1 MPIRFSIARR
11 GVLPTEGQQEN
22 VSETTDL
29 ERLRVLLE
37 SPTTTDAIEF
47 QSSSNRLPS
56 VLPKAELMSALSTL
70 QRVMVHEM
78 EKGNAVTLPGMEKGN
93 AVTLPGIGTFR
104 LSLKGSI
111 EVKDGNYHGKDIR
124 VDSIQFRPDNE
135 LLAEVRGFEVEQ
147 VPYGWKFNAEE
158 SEVEARLAELFA
170 GKSYITHK
178 DVSVAFEQTLTRNRV
193 TKLLGRLVKAGRL
206 VRDGKGAQARYRLA

>member
-37 SPTTTDAIEF
+37 SPTTTDAIDF

-78 EKGNAVTLPGMEKGN
+78 EKGNAVTLPG
-93 AVTLPGIGTFR
+93 IGTFR

-111 EVKDGNYHGKDIR
+111 EVKDGNYHGKDVR

-170 GKSYITHK
+170 GKTYITHK

>member
-56 VLPKAELMSALSTL
+56 VLPKAELISALSTL
-70 QRVMVHEM
+70 QRVMVHE
-78 EKGNAVTLPGMEKGN
+78 MEKGN

-124 VDSIQFRPDNE
+124 VDSIQFRPDSE

-170 GKSYITHK
+170 GKTYITHK

-206 VRDGKGAQARYRLA
+206 VRDGKGAQARYRLT

>member
-1 MPIRFSIARR
+1 MAIRFSIARR
-11 GVLPTEGQQEN
+11 GVLPTEGQLEN
-22 VSETTDL
+22 MSETTDL
-29 ERLRVLLE
+29 ESLRVLLE
-37 SPTTTDAIEF
+37 SPQTTDAIEF
-47 QSSSNRLPS
+47 QSSSGRLPS
-56 VLPKAELMSALSTL
+56 VLPKAELMAALSTL
-70 QRVMVHEM
+70 QRVMVHE
-78 EKGNAVTLPGMEKGN
+78 LEKGN

-111 EVKDGNYHGKDIR
+111 EVKDGNYHGKDVR
-124 VDSIQFRPDNE
+124 VEGLQFRPDSE
-135 LLAEVRGFEVEQ
+135 LLAEVRAFEVDQ

-158 SEVEARLAELFA
+158 SEVETRLAELFA
-170 GKSYITHK
+170 SKTYITHK

>member
-1 MPIRFSIARR
+1 MSIRFSIARR

-78 EKGNAVTLPGMEKGN
+78 EKGNAVTLPG
-93 AVTLPGIGTFR
+93 IGTFR

-170 GKSYITHK
+170 GKTYITHK

>member
-11 GVLPTEGQQEN
+11 GVLPTEGQQEH

-78 EKGNAVTLPGMEKGN
+78 EKGNAVTLPG
-93 AVTLPGIGTFR
+93 IGTFR

-111 EVKDGNYHGKDIR
+111 EVKDGNYHGKDVR
-124 VDSIQFRPDNE
+124 VDSIQFRPDSE

-170 GKSYITHK
+170 GKTYITHK

>member
-78 EKGNAVTLPGMEKGN
+78 EKGNAVTLPG
-93 AVTLPGIGTFR
+93 IGTFR

-124 VDSIQFRPDNE
+124 VDSIQFRPDSE

-170 GKSYITHK
+170 GKTYITHK

>member
-37 SPTTTDAIEF
+37 SPTTTDAIVF

-78 EKGNAVTLPGMEKGN
+78 EKGNAVTLPG
-93 AVTLPGIGTFR
+93 IGTFR

-111 EVKDGNYHGKDIR
+111 EVKDGNYHGKDVR
-124 VDSIQFRPDNE
+124 VDSIQFRPDSE

-170 GKSYITHK
+170 GKTYITHK

>member
-78 EKGNAVTLPGMEKGN
+78 EKGNAVTLPG
-93 AVTLPGIGTFR
+93 IGTFR

-111 EVKDGNYHGKDIR
+111 EVKDSNYHGKDVR

-170 GKSYITHK
+170 GKTYITHK

>member
-1 MPIRFSIARR
+1 MS
-11 GVLPTEGQQEN
+11 
-22 VSETTDL
+22 SEEVDV
-29 ERLRVLLE
+29 ERLRPQLE
-37 SPTTTDAIEF
+37 CPQTTDAIEF
-47 QSSSNRLPS
+47 QSSNGRLPS
-56 VLPKAELMSALSTL
+56 VLPKAELMAALSTL
-70 QRVMVHEM
+70 QRVMVHE
-78 EKGNAVTLPGMEKGN
+78 LEKGN

-111 EVKDGNYHGKDIR
+111 EVKDGNYHGKDVR

-170 GKSYITHK
+170 GKTYITHK

-193 TKLLGRLVKAGRL
+193 TTRLNRLVKEGRL
-206 VRDGKGAQARYRLA
+206 IRDGKGAQARYRLA

>member
-37 SPTTTDAIEF
+37 SPTTTDVIEF

-78 EKGNAVTLPGMEKGN
+78 EKGNAVTLPG
-93 AVTLPGIGTFR
+93 IGTFR

-111 EVKDGNYHGKDIR
+111 EVKDGNYHGKDVR

-170 GKSYITHK
+170 GKTYITHK

-193 TKLLGRLVKAGRL
+193 TKLLGRLVKVGRL
-206 VRDGKGAQARYRLA
+206 VRDGKGAQARYRLP

>member
-70 QRVMVHEM
+70 QRVMVHE
-78 EKGNAVTLPGMEKGN
+78 MEKGN

>member
-78 EKGNAVTLPGMEKGN
+78 EKGNAVTLPG
-93 AVTLPGIGTFR
+93 IGTFR

-111 EVKDGNYHGKDIR
+111 EVKDGNYHGKDVR
-124 VDSIQFRPDNE
+124 VDSIQFRPDSE

>member
-78 EKGNAVTLPGMEKGN
+78 EKGNAVTLPG
-93 AVTLPGIGTFR
+93 IGTFR

-111 EVKDGNYHGKDIR
+111 EVKDGKYHGKDVR
-124 VDSIQFRPDNE
+124 VDSIQFRPDSE

-170 GKSYITHK
+170 GKTYITHK

>member
-78 EKGNAVTLPGMEKGN
+78 EKGNAVTLPG
-93 AVTLPGIGTFR
+93 IGTFR

-111 EVKDGNYHGKDIR
+111 EVKDGNYHGKDVR
-124 VDSIQFRPDNE
+124 VDSIQFRPDSE

-170 GKSYITHK
+170 GKTYITHK